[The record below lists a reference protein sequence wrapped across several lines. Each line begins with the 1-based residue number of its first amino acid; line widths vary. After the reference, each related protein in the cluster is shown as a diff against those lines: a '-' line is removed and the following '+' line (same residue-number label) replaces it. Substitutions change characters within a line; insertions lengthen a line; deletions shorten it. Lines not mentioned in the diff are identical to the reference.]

1 MLKWS
6 LIGIARVQQKH
17 QNTLVYTQLVEFKND
32 GLTFKAATTMQQAC
46 SPAKG
51 ELEYVTALDSKKI
64 SFRILDLE

>member
-32 GLTFKAATTMQQAC
+32 GLTFKTATTMQQAC
-46 SPAKG
+46 NQVKG
-51 ELEYVTALDSKKI
+51 ESEYVTALDSKKI
-64 SFRILDLE
+64 SFKMLDLE

>member
-32 GLTFKAATTMQQAC
+32 GLTFKTATTMQQAC
-46 SPAKG
+46 NQVKG
-51 ELEYVTALDSKKI
+51 EFEYVIALDSKKI
-64 SFRILDLE
+64 SFKMLDLE